1 MADESIFNNDGFG
14 PGKSP
19 KGGDSSGDGLAGVA
33 VVLLIIGLCCLGV
46 LFASGYVK

>member
-1 MADESIFNNDGFG
+1 MRDESIWNDADFG
-14 PGKSP
+14 PGKEP